1 MKKKEKA
8 RKCFYE
14 IQFQSLTTYKKVKI
28 NILYYRQRKIDTE
41 NNELS
46 IVHDGIKSSVLVSDC
61 KFCISCILI
70 MAILKQD
77 FLEMFKSR
85 KENKTNQK
93 YDRRFMALI
102 YSI

>member
-28 NILYYRQRKIDTE
+28 NIVYYRQRKIDTE

-46 IVHDGIKSSVLVSDC
+46 IVHESSVLVSDC

-102 YSI
+102 CSI